1 MELTSIDTELKR
13 KFCPICN
20 DLPEVW
26 NLNELGMKPNT
37 KCPDGAFQV
46 QCSCGLAAG
55 DELEAFFST
64 QDDAIRA
71 WNKVVFKILKVIE
84 RGVGNEK

>member
-1 MELTSIDTELKR
+1 MELTSIDTGLKR

-20 DLPEVW
+20 GLPEVW
-26 NLNELGMKPNT
+26 NLNELGMEPNT

-55 DELEAFFST
+55 DEFDAFFRSE
-64 QDDAIRA
+64 DSAIEA
-71 WNKVVFKILKVIE
+71 WNRVVFKLQKVIKE
-84 RGVGNEK
+84 GA

>member
-1 MELTSIDTELKR
+1 MELTSIDTRLKR

-20 DLPEVW
+20 SIPEIY
-26 NLNELGMKPNT
+26 NLDSYERK
-37 KCPDGAFQV
+37 AFQV

-55 DELEAFFST
+55 DEFDVFFST

-71 WNKVVFKILKVIE
+71 WNRVVFKILKAIE
-84 RGVGNEK
+84 RGVWNEK